1 MNRTKGWAALAALA
15 LSAGAGAQ
23 EARDYYKIGVVCEL
37 SGDTVTGGNVCKR
50 GYDLWAQEVNAQG
63 GVQVGKKKYP
73 VKLYYGDSQSNPSQG
88 AAAAERL
95 ITQEHVDFMFGPYT
109 SGCAIAVGPV
119 VDKYKIP
126 MINGSAESPMVWLQ
140 HFKYVFGTIPPV
152 NFTGAAA
159 MQTLAHLN
167 PAPKTAVV
175 FGSNDTFSKATATAF
190 NNELEKLGVKVLKFN
205 ILPAGQELTPLLS
218 AMKGLRPDIIAFG
231 GHDEELIKL
240 VKDLRQID
248 YTPKALIM
256 HYGVTEPAFMDALK
270 GDANQVFGGAVW
282 TETMPTSSKI
292 LWKDSQAYAAAAK
305 KAFGVAAD
313 YTQGGCSAAGIAF
326 QEAVKAADT
335 PPPLNEAARDKVVGT
350 LEKLDVQT
358 FYGRVKFAT
367 DGDYYHSNVGLNPLT
382 VQIQGGKVV
391 SVGPKKF
398 AEAKAQY
405 PMTPWANR

>member
-1 MNRTKGWAALAALA
+1 MGRTKSLAALAAITLTF
-15 LSAGAGAQ
+15 SAGAQ
-23 EARDYYKIGVVCEL
+23 EKRDYFKVGVVVEL
-37 SGDTVTGGNVCKR
+37 SGDLVTGGNVCKR
-50 GYDLWAQEVNAQG
+50 GYDLWAQEVNAAG
-63 GVQVGKKKYP
+63 GIMIGKKKFP
-73 VKLYYGDSQSNPSQG
+73 VKLYYGDAQSNPSQG

-95 ITQEHVDFMFGPYT
+95 ITQEKVDFMFGPYA
-109 SGCAIAVGPV
+109 SGVAIAVGPV
-119 VDKYKIP
+119 VEKYKIP

-140 HFKYVFGTIPPV
+140 KNPYTFGTIPPV

-159 MQTLAHLN
+159 MQTLAKLN

-175 FGSNDTFSKATATAF
+175 FGSNDTFSKSTATAF
-190 NNELEKLGVKVLKFN
+190 NSELEKLGVKVLKFN

-270 GDANQVFGGAVW
+270 GDSNQVFGGAVW
-282 TETMPTSSKI
+282 TETTKTSSKI
-292 LWKDSQAYAAAAK
+292 LWKDSQTYAAATM

-326 QEAVKAADT
+326 QVALQKINAVPPLSDAKREELVKA
-335 PPPLNEAARDKVVGT
+335 
-350 LEKLDVQT
+350 LEGLDVES
-358 FYGRVKFAT
+358 FYGRIKFALE
-367 DGDYYHSNVGLNPLT
+367 GDYYHSNVGISPLT
-382 VQIQGGKVV
+382 VQIQNGVV
-391 SVGPKKF
+391 KTVGPEKV
-398 AEAKAQY
+398 AESKAQY
-405 PMTPWANR
+405 PMTPWASR